1 MIAFSLV
8 QIKKIDEEVI
18 NSLTVIISILTSM
31 FFTLLTLTLDMY
43 KGVGRNKNYND
54 GNAQISKKLL
64 KETYYAIMF
73 EILISIVILIM
84 CFIYLFAEK
93 YSYVGS
99 VVLYY
104 LTFVLLTNLFMILK
118 RVYKVIQEDLNVTST

>member
-1 MIAFSLV
+1 
-8 QIKKIDEEVI
+8 
-18 NSLTVIISILTSM
+18 M

>member
-104 LTFVLLTNLFMILK
+104 LTFVLSDFCTINKFIYDIK
-118 RVYKVIQEDLNVTST
+118 KGI